1 MNRKLSLVSRWAMLA
16 LLGAALLAGFA
27 AISQSQAV
35 AANPPQPD
43 CGPTY
48 LWICVIPGCPTC
60 PDVLFEG
67 TICEKVEYEKQTGRV
82 CSHYP
87 G

>member
-1 MNRKLSLVSRWAMLA
+1 MMKIEMLSRWGMLA
-16 LLGAALLAGFA
+16 FLGVALVAGLA
-27 AISQSQAV
+27 SLEQSQAFAV
-35 AANPPQPD
+35 VPPGPE

-48 LWICVIPGCPTC
+48 LWICVVPGCPTC

-67 TICEKVEYEKQTGRV
+67 TICEKVQYERQTGRV